1 MYHNSDVTALHMA
14 CVNVEQ
20 LSKHLHTIEM
30 AQHCT
35 SNSPAHFHLH
45 FSRICTYAH
54 ALWRKGPWNWIRKH
68 SFLSVSLTTVCKPPL
83 LTPPVS
89 SLCVFQSAAR
99 FCPGSISSTTSFQ
112 ADYHNF
118 FSTASPVYHFAI
130 LGKFGYFFAILC
142 LVSLN
147 LLFDDMV
154 IFCWWYHHEKEQ
166 TRKLFLNYAT
176 DGQCNCSFSC
186 LHISLSSS
194 YYHRS
199 NHPLP

>member
-1 MYHNSDVTALHMA
+1 
-14 CVNVEQ
+14 
-20 LSKHLHTIEM
+20 M

-130 LGKFGYFFAILC
+130 LGKFGYFFAIIALC
-142 LVSLN
+142 PWTCSLMTWSSFVDDIITRRNRHANFFSIMLLMDNVIVVLVVCTFPF
-147 LLFDDMV
+147 LLPTTTGL
-154 IFCWWYHHEKEQ
+154 IIRCHNA
-166 TRKLFLNYAT
+166 LFAL
-176 DGQCNCSFSC
+176 FM
-186 LHISLSSS
+186 
-194 YYHRS
+194 
-199 NHPLP
+199 